1 MLNYGGEQNMTLLVL
16 LVWKTTFFLVWKS
29 PQIPRVDVSDSNW
42 RKSIE
47 FKEWRNQGY
56 LSTLCGKL
64 IHITPLLDISG
75 LTLKERYATTL
86 RETFWSGKA
95 LSLVHLLILLLYFL
109 IWQILTGEQ
118 IILSLP
124 FSHAPL
130 ATSEKQ
136 DSKHESV
143 NFYWLALPPKRLKG
157 TVATVLFLG
166 VLSAIYKYIKK
177 PT

>member
-86 RETFWSGKA
+86 RETFWSGKV
-95 LSLVHLLILLLYFL
+95 LSLVAPFIDFIALFFDLANSDWWTNHPFPTLFLLLQARNRIPSMKASIF
-109 IWQILTGEQ
+109 IDWIFRRKDWKER
-118 IILSLP
+118 SLP
-124 FSHAPL
+124 CSF
-130 ATSEKQ
+130 
-136 DSKHESV
+136 
-143 NFYWLALPPKRLKG
+143 
-157 TVATVLFLG
+157 
-166 VLSAIYKYIKK
+166 
-177 PT
+177 

>member
-86 RETFWSGKA
+86 RETFWSGKV
-95 LSLVHLLILLLYFL
+95 LSLVAPFIDFIALFFDLANSDWWTNHPFPTLFPRSSCYKRETGFQAWKRQFLLIGSSAEKTERNGRYRALSRS
-109 IWQILTGEQ
+109 
-118 IILSLP
+118 IIR
-124 FSHAPL
+124 H
-130 ATSEKQ
+130 
-136 DSKHESV
+136 
-143 NFYWLALPPKRLKG
+143 
-157 TVATVLFLG
+157 
-166 VLSAIYKYIKK
+166 I
-177 PT
+177 

>member
-29 PQIPRVDVSDSNW
+29 PQIPRVHVSDSNW

-124 FSHAPL
+124 FSSCYKRETGFQAWKRQFL
-130 ATSEKQ
+130 LIGSSAEKT
-136 DSKHESV
+136 ER
-143 NFYWLALPPKRLKG
+143 NGRYRALSR
-157 TVATVLFLG
+157 
-166 VLSAIYKYIKK
+166 SIIRHI
-177 PT
+177 